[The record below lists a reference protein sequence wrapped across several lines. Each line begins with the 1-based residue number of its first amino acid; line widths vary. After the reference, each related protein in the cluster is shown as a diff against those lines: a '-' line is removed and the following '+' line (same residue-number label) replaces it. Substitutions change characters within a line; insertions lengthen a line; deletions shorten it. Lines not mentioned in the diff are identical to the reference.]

1 MPISRLLETHF
12 RQILRLED
20 KAVKDLFRTYRDTRA
35 ELVERLQ
42 ALDAQDAGNT
52 FTAQHLA
59 LVLAQVDSALRVMW
73 QAHGRSL
80 GEAFRE
86 ALGTGARQEL
96 DEIVDLEGRF
106 GIATLAA
113 RIATILPVIPVH
125 TVTILAQPLNLL
137 LSRFKDGVH
146 TQVARGLAASVAM
159 GESISKAARRLGKTM
174 DAERYQ
180 LERIART
187 EINHAANYGHF
198 DTVQSVGEKFPEM
211 GLQKQWSA
219 HLDGRTSAR
228 CRGLHLQVKPAKE
241 EFVAR
246 DGWRGLYPPSHPNCR
261 SRVMPYCARW
271 ESSSVKKIDD
281 QAAGS
286 AANPLEDSNPTSAD
300 RKSAARSNERRGFIP
315 TPAEP

>member
-20 KAVKDLFRTYRDTRA
+20 SAVKDLSRVYRDTKL
-35 ELVERLQ
+35 ELVERLH
-42 ALDAQDAGNT
+42 ALDSQGAGST

-59 LVLAQVDSALRVMW
+59 LVLAQVDSALKVMW

-86 ALGTGARQEL
+86 ALGLGGSQEL
-96 DEIVDLEGRF
+96 AEIVDLEHRF
-106 GIATLAA
+106 GIAELAT
-113 RIATILPVIPVH
+113 RIANILPVIPVH
-125 TVTILAQPLNLL
+125 TVTTLAKPLNLL

-146 TQVARGLAASVAM
+146 AQVARGLAASVAM
-159 GESISKAARRLGKTM
+159 GESISKTARRLGKTM
-174 DAERYQ
+174 DGESYQ

-198 DTVQSVGEKFPEM
+198 DTVQSVGDKFPEM

-219 HLDGRTSAR
+219 HLDSRTSAR
-228 CRGLHLQVKPAKE
+228 CRGLHLQVKPTKE

-246 DGWRGLYPPSHPNCR
+246 DGWRGLYPPSHPCCR
-261 SRVMPYCARW
+261 SRVMPWCARW
-271 ESSSVKKIDD
+271 ESTSVKKIDD
-281 QAAGS
+281 EAAGT
-286 AANPLEDSNPTSAD
+286 AANPLEQSNPTQAD
-300 RKSAARSNERRGFIP
+300 RKSAARSNERRGFTP